1 MRLRSINVQKVYL
14 FIKNEHNYDLNKID
28 GMAGHESGVRSQ
40 GSEVRG
46 QKSGVRSQGSE
57 VRGQKS
63 GVRSQESEV
72 RSQKSGTRGQGAKGR
87 DRGSPINRDFRF
99 APTGVGDQDCK

>member
-46 QKSGVRSQGSE
+46 QKSGVRSQ
-57 VRGQKS
+57 
-63 GVRSQESEV
+63 ESEV
-72 RSQKSGTRGQGAKGR
+72 RDQGSGGKGQGSSIPDKSGFPLRSNR
-87 DRGSPINRDFRF
+87 CRGSGLQV
-99 APTGVGDQDCK
+99 TKVS

>member
-40 GSEVRG
+40 GSEVR
-46 QKSGVRSQGSE
+46 
-57 VRGQKS
+57 
-63 GVRSQESEV
+63 
-72 RSQKSGTRGQGAKGR
+72 SQKSGTRGQGAKGR